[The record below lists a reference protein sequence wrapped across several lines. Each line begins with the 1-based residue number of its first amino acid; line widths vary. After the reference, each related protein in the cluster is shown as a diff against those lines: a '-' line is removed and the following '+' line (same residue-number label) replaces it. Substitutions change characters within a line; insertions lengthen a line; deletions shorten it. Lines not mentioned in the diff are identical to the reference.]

1 MRKEGKAVAAGVT
14 AQDNMHWAS
23 CPPVQL
29 RRHASRP
36 ARRTKA
42 KINILAKFVSEI
54 IRKRGEKVFRLVAN
68 GGCFLKSASPSTA
81 APLLCSS
88 TSHLISSR

>member
-1 MRKEGKAVAAGVT
+1 MVQQSQEEIQLSGGEVRKEGKAVAAGVT
-14 AQDNMHWAS
+14 VQDNMHWAS

-36 ARRTKA
+36 ARTTKA

-54 IRKRGEKVFRLVAN
+54 IRKRGKRSVQTFCKWRM
-68 GGCFLKSASPSTA
+68 FS
-81 APLLCSS
+81 
-88 TSHLISSR
+88 

>member
-14 AQDNMHWAS
+14 VQDNMHWAS

-54 IRKRGEKVFRLVAN
+54 IRKREKRE
-68 GGCFLKSASPSTA
+68 KK
-81 APLLCSS
+81 CSS
-88 TSHLISSR
+88 DLLQMEDVFLNLPLPARLLHCYALPLHI